1 MARKIAGNI
10 NALDSMV
17 SNVTTRLEQNT
28 SEKSQPQE
36 TPQKN
41 EVEPNK
47 KEEVDAPALPSAET
61 PVGVVKETEVKE
73 EKAEIVAEATPSPKE
88 EEVKAIEKKE
98 AVSQPKEEKKPTER
112 KKKTRR
118 SVMIGGAD
126 FDEKRVREFKR
137 VAIMRPIEMMEN
149 DGTFKSMLLP
159 ESIYEPIR
167 RLAQCNKSITA
178 TTIVSNL
185 ILDFVKEYEDI
196 ISKMEGEYRKNKE

>member
-41 EVEPNK
+41 EVAPQN
-47 KEEVDAPALPSAET
+47 EEVDVPAVPTVETPTEVDAET
-61 PVGVVKETEVKE
+61 KVEG
-73 EKAEIVAEATPSPKE
+73 EKAEMAEEVTPSPKE
-88 EEVKAIEKKE
+88 EEQKAEEKEE
-98 AVSQPKEEKKPTER
+98 ATSQPKEAKKPIER

-149 DGTFKSMLLP
+149 NGTFKSMLLP
-159 ESIYEPIR
+159 ESVYEPIR

-196 ISKMEGEYRKNKE
+196 ISKMEEEYRRNKE

>member
-28 SEKSQPQE
+28 SEKSQTQE
-36 TPQKN
+36 TPQKS
-41 EVEPNK
+41 EVEPK
-47 KEEVDAPALPSAET
+47 KEEVDAPAPPSAEK
-61 PVGVVKETEVKE
+61 PVEVVTETKVEEKKTEVVE
-73 EKAEIVAEATPSPKE
+73 EATPSPKE
-88 EEVKAIEKKE
+88 EEEKAIEKE
-98 AVSQPKEEKKPTER
+98 EEISQPKENKKPTER

-196 ISKMEGEYRKNKE
+196 ISKMEEEYRKNKE